1 MIGRSV
7 GLSGN
12 KRLIRHCE
20 QPRGLHVRLRRH
32 AETSEPIPCPSLRA
46 KRSNP
51 GAAIRP
57 SGLLAPRMLW
67 PLDCFVTRAP
77 RNDGWVAA
85 HPIDSVVIG
94 RRQAG
99 LREYGT
105 LRRLPAGLAR
115 PSSLGV
121 SQRARQRRR
130 AELSTPGRALGAL
143 ALRSVRGFDGV
154 RANLLQSRRH
164 ASERGVL
171 GRSRRKTNGF
181 PTTGIAAGG
190 LHFLCSSPPH
200 SPRPVK

>member
-1 MIGRSV
+1 MTSGRSIWRTA
-7 GLSGN
+7 SA
-12 KRLIRHCE
+12 
-20 QPRGLHVRLRRH
+20 RRH
-32 AETSEPIPCPSLRA
+32 EETSEPIPCPSLRPRA
-46 KRSNP
+46 RVAGSNP

-67 PLDCFVTRAP
+67 PLDCFVARAP

-85 HPIDSVVIG
+85 DPIDSVGIG

-115 PSSLGV
+115 QSSLGV

-181 PTTGIAAGG
+181 PTTGIAAGA
-190 LHFLCSSPPH
+190 LHFLCSSPSH

>member
-1 MIGRSV
+1 MTSGRSIWRTA
-7 GLSGN
+7 ST
-12 KRLIRHCE
+12 
-20 QPRGLHVRLRRH
+20 RRH
-32 AETSEPIPCPSLRA
+32 EETSEPIPCPSLRPRA
-46 KRSNP
+46 RVAGSNP

-67 PLDCFVTRAP
+67 PLDCFVARAP

-85 HPIDSVVIG
+85 DPIDSVVIG

-115 PSSLGV
+115 QSSLGV

-143 ALRSVRGFDGV
+143 ALRSVRGSMGSAPIYFNRAGTHLSAVSRSVAEKGKRIPDDG
-154 RANLLQSRRH
+154 NCRRRP
-164 ASERGVL
+164 AFSL
-171 GRSRRKTNGF
+171 FFS
-181 PTTGIAAGG
+181 IAFTPAGE
-190 LHFLCSSPPH
+190 
-200 SPRPVK
+200 VK

>member
-1 MIGRSV
+1 MSFRAETYRV
-7 GLSGN
+7 
-12 KRLIRHCE
+12 
-20 QPRGLHVRLRRH
+20 LRRH

-51 GAAIRP
+51 GAAVRP

-67 PLDCFVTRAP
+67 PLDCFVARAP
-77 RNDGWVAA
+77 RNDGWVTAD
-85 HPIDSVVIG
+85 PIDSVVIG

-105 LRRLPAGLAR
+105 FRRLPAGLAR
-115 PSSLGV
+115 QSSLGV

-171 GRSRRKTNGF
+171 GRSRHDGADPDRNGDRRRRV
-181 PTTGIAAGG
+181 AGG
-190 LHFLCSSPPH
+190 AS
-200 SPRPVK
+200 